1 MTGPRPCAARRYQEM
16 TSGMNDAV
24 ERIRRDDAERARRLR
39 DELVELG
46 EEMEAAAN
54 REALTVLGVAL
65 RWEAALESL
74 WNEHWMTLS
83 PLPKPDRD
91 ALPHDLDYLDAVV
104 EQRFEAL
111 REAIRRRSM
120 LGRR

>member
-1 MTGPRPCAARRYQEM
+1 MTGPPLSAARRYQEI
-16 TSGMNDAV
+16 TAGMNDAV
-24 ERIRRDDAERARRLR
+24 EQIRREDAERARRLR
-39 DELVELG
+39 DELIELS

-91 ALPHDLDYLDAVV
+91 ALPHDVDYLDAVV

-111 REAIRRRSM
+111 REAIRRRSL